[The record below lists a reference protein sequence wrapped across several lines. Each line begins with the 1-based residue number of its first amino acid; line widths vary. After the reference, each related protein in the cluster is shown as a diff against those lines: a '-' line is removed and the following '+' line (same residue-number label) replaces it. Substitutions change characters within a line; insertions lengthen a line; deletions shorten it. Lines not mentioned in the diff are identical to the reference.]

1 MQFAGASATGD
12 RRRRRLAVSGDD
24 TGRDGV
30 TPEEKGAEMESELV
44 ASAAAAPWVP
54 ATELRVWIYAAVMGL
69 LLVALTIAM
78 VSPLFSLPGLN
89 RFTDHLLR
97 GSRPPLLNVVQT
109 LLLALSTQMG
119 LLIGW
124 YRSRCK
130 LDFAGRYRVW
140 PWAIGLFGV
149 ATFCSAT
156 QLQQTVGE
164 VLGQGPWLNWRG
176 ETVAWLLPWCLAGL
190 PISLLLD
197 RDVRNGRSSLI
208 MLRCAGGLWLAC
220 ALVQLYQ
227 IELQSQAWYAAV
239 RQLLPLYASFA
250 LFLGLWLHARIV
262 AYVCPDP
269 PKLEQRSAASLALA
283 ALFWLVH
290 RVRNGKWTWK
300 TSKEPQSLMDAEE
313 ELAAKPKR
321 RRKKVEAEVEEVA
334 AKPKRKP
341 ATRRASTPTRTRSR
355 SKPAPVEEDESAES
369 GYEETVDESSSHEV
383 ESSYD
388 QSERVNEAVDEASEW
403 ENPGE
408 SDESRAETEQEE
420 WNEEPVDS
428 PRDSRQTSKSKGN
441 GRTTQIH
448 QAHTPRPA
456 APHFVAAAAADV
468 EEEEEETSWEAE
480 RDAAVAAEYGE
491 SARESSSELDEDQQF
506 ERDSGMT
513 ADEMKGL
520 SKKQRRELKKQHRE
534 KERGRDR
541 S

>member
-1 MQFAGASATGD
+1 M
-12 RRRRRLAVSGDD
+12 SG
-24 TGRDGV
+24 
-30 TPEEKGAEMESELV
+30 
-44 ASAAAAPWVP
+44 
-54 ATELRVWIYAAVMGL
+54 
-69 LLVALTIAM
+69 
-78 VSPLFSLPGLN
+78 PG
-89 RFTDHLLR
+89 
-97 GSRPPLLNVVQT
+97 
-109 LLLALSTQMG
+109 
-119 LLIGW
+119 
-124 YRSRCK
+124 
-130 LDFAGRYRVW
+130 
-140 PWAIGLFGV
+140 
-149 ATFCSAT
+149 
-156 QLQQTVGE
+156 QLGYLE
-164 VLGQGPWLNWRG
+164 
-176 ETVAWLLPWCLAGL
+176 GL

-420 WNEEPVDS
+420 WNEEPVES
-428 PRDSRQTSKSKGN
+428 PRDSRQKSKSKGN